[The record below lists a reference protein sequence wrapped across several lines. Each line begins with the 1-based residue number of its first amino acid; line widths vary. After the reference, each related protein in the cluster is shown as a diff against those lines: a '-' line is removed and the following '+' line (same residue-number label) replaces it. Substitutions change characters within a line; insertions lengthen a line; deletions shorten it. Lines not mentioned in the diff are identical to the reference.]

1 MDQKSL
7 SFFHLF
13 LWGGSEI
20 LSMIVVV
27 VYFFDLYYFGVGRSV
42 LDQSLIL
49 ESA

>member
-7 SFFHLF
+7 FFFHLF

-27 VYFFDLYYFGVGRSV
+27 IYFFDLYYFGVGRSV